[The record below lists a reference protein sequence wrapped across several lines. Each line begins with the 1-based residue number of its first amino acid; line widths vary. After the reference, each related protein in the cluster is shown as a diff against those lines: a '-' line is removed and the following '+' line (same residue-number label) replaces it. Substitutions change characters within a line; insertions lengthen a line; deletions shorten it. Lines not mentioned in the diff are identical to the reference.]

1 MNPILLQM
9 LKMLAPMMESAG
21 LQEWQSVGYPKV
33 QEIAKKLAVGEGQE
47 EALILAD
54 ALDKIMQFEAKRQI
68 P

>member
-1 MNPILLQM
+1 MNPILMQL

-21 LQEWQSVGYPKV
+21 LQEWQSVGLPKV
-33 QEIAKKLAVGEGQE
+33 KALAMDLKVGEGQE

-54 ALDKIMQFEAKRQI
+54 ALDKIVQFEAKRQI